1 MATTEQRSTL
11 VDTSV
16 LLDLLTEDHRWAA
29 WSTAALYDAAAEGP
43 LLINPIV
50 FAETS
55 ANYATV
61 EELDELLPESVYAR
75 EQIPWPAAF
84 LAGKAHAQYRRRGG
98 SRASTLPDFFIGAHA
113 AVAGHRL
120 LTRDAARLRSAFP
133 TLEILAPS

>member
-1 MATTEQRSTL
+1 VATTERRSTL

-16 LLDLLTEDHRWAA
+16 LLDLLTDGSRWAA
-29 WSTAALYDAAAEGP
+29 WSTGALFDAAAEGP

-61 EELDELLPESVYAR
+61 EELDQLLPEAVYSR

-84 LAGKAHAQYRRRGG
+84 LAGKAHAHYRRRGG
-98 SRASTLPDFFIGAHA
+98 TRASTLPDFFIGAHA

-120 LTRDAARLRSAFP
+120 LTRDTARLRSAFP
-133 TLEILAPS
+133 TLEIISPT